1 MMNATT
7 VPQRR
12 ALHRVQFPI
21 AERPHWNIGHRSFPV
36 VDLSETSC
44 RVECVTDVAKG
55 ADFVW
60 TGFLK
65 FADGE
70 QVWIEGS
77 MIRHD
82 DETIVLKLSKGV
94 SYRKLMSL
102 QRDFLRRYPVRQQ
115 LTW

>member
-1 MMNATT
+1 MDATT

-21 AERPHWNIGHRSFPV
+21 AERPQWNIGHWSFPII
-36 VDLSETSC
+36 DLSETSC
-44 RVECVTDVAKG
+44 RVVGVTDFAQS
-55 ADFVW
+55 ADVVW
-60 TGFLK
+60 AGFLK

-70 QVWIEGS
+70 QIWIEGTI
-77 MIRHD
+77 IRHD
-82 DETIVLKLSKGV
+82 EEAIVLRLSKGV

-102 QRDFLRRYPVRQQ
+102 QRDFLRRYPVRHE